1 MREPSARRL
10 SLIPPYLFQELD
22 ELRART
28 RGDVIDLGEGSPDR
42 PTPAPIVAAFRR
54 ALRNTENYRYPSYP
68 GKLACRAA
76 AARWYRR
83 RFGVA
88 LDPAR
93 EVSMLVGSKEGVAH
107 LLWGACGP
115 GDVVAYGDPGYPV
128 YQNQARL
135 CGARPLVVP
144 LLEKNQ
150 FLPDIGWLER
160 HAGRIKLLCL
170 NYPGNP
176 TAAVA
181 DPSFYHAVVRL
192 ALKHG
197 FYVANDCVYSE
208 LHFGERP
215 PSILE
220 VPGAKDCCV
229 EFHSLSKTFNMAGW
243 RIGMVAGN
251 SGLIRALL
259 RIKQNTDSGPFGAI
273 QDAAAWAF
281 DHAARF
287 AEANRRLYRRRRD
300 VFCSELAR
308 AGWPVP
314 VPEATFYVWSR
325 LPERL
330 GHDPISADGN
340 GSCPAPD
347 FRFVLAMLKA
357 CKVVAAPGSGFGRH
371 GRGYVRF
378 ALVAPEARL
387 REAARRIGRWFNS
400 AGGKL

>member
-1 MREPSARRL
+1 VREPAARRL

-22 ELRART
+22 ELRSST

-42 PTPAPIVAAFRR
+42 PTPAPIIAAFRR
-54 ALRNTENYRYPSYP
+54 ALNDTENHRYPSYP
-68 GKLACRAA
+68 GKLSCRESS
-76 AARWYRR
+76 ARWYRR
-83 RFGVA
+83 RFGVK
-88 LDPAR
+88 LDPAK

-107 LLWGACGP
+107 LLWGVCGP
-115 GDVVAYGDPGYPV
+115 GDVIAYGDPGYPV

-135 CGARPLVVP
+135 CGAKPLVVP
-144 LLEKNQ
+144 LLAKNG
-150 FLPDIGWLER
+150 FLPDLGWLEQ
-160 HAGRIKLLCL
+160 HARRIKLLCL

-181 DPSFYHAVVRL
+181 DSAFYRAVVGL

-208 LHFGERP
+208 LYFGARP

-220 VPGAKDCCV
+220 VPGARECCV

-243 RIGMVAGN
+243 RVGMVAGN
-251 SGLIRALL
+251 AGLIRAML

-273 QDAAAWAF
+273 QDAAAWAL
-281 DHAARF
+281 DHAGRF
-287 AEANRRLYRRRRD
+287 AAANRRLYRRRRD

-308 AGWPVP
+308 HCWQIQ

-325 LPERL
+325 VPQVQGPESKVQGL
-330 GHDPISADGN
+330 SD
-340 GSCPAPD
+340 D

-378 ALVAPEARL
+378 ALVAPEQRL
-387 REAARRIGRWFNS
+387 REAARRVGMWLESQGCR
-400 AGGKL
+400 L

>member
-1 MREPSARRL
+1 M
-10 SLIPPYLFQELD
+10 
-22 ELRART
+22 
-28 RGDVIDLGEGSPDR
+28 IDLGEGSPDQ
-42 PTPAPIVAAFRR
+42 PTPGPILAAFRR
-54 ALRNTENYRYPSYP
+54 ALKDTENHRYPSYP
-68 GKLACRAA
+68 GKLSCREA
-76 AARWYRR
+76 AARWYER
-83 RFGVA
+83 RFGVE

-93 EVSMLVGSKEGVAH
+93 EISMLVGSKEGVAH

-128 YQNQARL
+128 YQNQSRL
-135 CGARPLVVP
+135 CGAKPLVVP
-144 LLEKNQ
+144 LLEENG
-150 FLPDIGWLER
+150 FLPDLRWLER
-160 HAGRIKLLCL
+160 HARRIKLLCL

-181 DPSFYHAVVRL
+181 DSSFYRAAVRL

-208 LHFGERP
+208 LYFGVCP

-220 VPGAKDCCV
+220 VPGAKDRCV

-251 SGLIRALL
+251 PGLIGALL

-281 DHAARF
+281 DHAEGF
-287 AEANRRLYRRRRD
+287 ASANRGLYRRRRD
-300 VFCSELAR
+300 LFCSSLAR

-314 VPEATFYVWSR
+314 VPDATFYVWTR
-325 LPERL
+325 VP
-330 GHDPISADGN
+330 GADRGCEPQRHRA
-340 GSCPAPD
+340 GSKHRTMPADD

-357 CKVVAAPGSGFGRH
+357 CKVVAAPGSGFGNY

-378 ALVAPEARL
+378 ALVAPEQRL
-387 REAARRIGRWFNS
+387 REAARRIGAWLQD
-400 AGGKL
+400 GKR